1 MVNDLTPLMD
11 LPLISLHLPGSP
23 IESIRPLSY
32 CPLAELNIVGLPL
45 KSITPLA
52 DMQLERLMI
61 SPLGLNE
68 DDFQLLKELK
78 LQQLCGPGDPVE
90 QTPKIFFEK
99 YLKLVDP
106 ID

>member
-1 MVNDLTPLMD
+1 
-11 LPLISLHLPGSP
+11 
-23 IESIRPLSY
+23 
-32 CPLAELNIVGLPL
+32 
-45 KSITPLA
+45 
-52 DMQLERLMI
+52 MQLERLMI

-78 LQQLCGPGDPVE
+78 LQQLCGPGDPLE

-99 YLKLVDP
+99 YLKLVHP

>member
-1 MVNDLTPLMD
+1 M
-11 LPLISLHLPGSP
+11 IIG
-23 IESIRPLSY
+23 IR
-32 CPLAELNIVGLPL
+32 L

-68 DDFQLLKELK
+68 NDFQLLKDLK
-78 LQQLCGPGDPVE
+78 LQQLCGPGDPIE

-99 YLKLVDP
+99 YRKLVDP
-106 ID
+106 VD